1 MRGAALRFGL
11 LALAALACA
20 GAMAQD
26 YPLSYPMRPVRM
38 VKPFAPG
45 GGLDAQARIITQKLT
60 DTWGQPVV
68 LDARP
73 GAQGAI
79 GSQMVASATPDGYT
93 LLFTNSSF
101 ATVTLMT
108 DKPLFDASRDF
119 AAVILVGV
127 QPMILVAHPSMPA
140 TVADALALAR
150 KRPGQ
155 LNFASA
161 GSTSQLNMELLKSMA
176 KVDIV
181 NVPYKGTA
189 PAVTAMLGGEVQLA
203 IFSANVIYP
212 HVKAGKLRA
221 LGVTSKKRSPSF
233 PDLPAIAESG
243 VPGYETGTWSAIL
256 APARTPR
263 AIVAKLNSEV
273 DRLLGQEDV
282 RQRLGSLG
290 VDAAGGSP
298 EEFGTYLRAEI
309 AKWSRLIKQ
318 TGVRV
323 TE

>member
-1 MRGAALRFGL
+1 MMKRVCVATGL
-11 LALAALACA
+11 LVAAWSLAGTAA
-20 GAMAQD
+20 AQE
-26 YPLSYPMRPVRM
+26 YPARPVRM
-38 VKPFAPG
+38 IKPFAPG
-45 GGLDAQARIITQKLT
+45 GGLDAQARVITQKLT
-60 DTWGQPVV
+60 ETWGQPVV

-101 ATVTLMT
+101 ATVTLMM

-140 TVADALALAR
+140 TLRDALALAR
-150 KRPGQ
+150 ERPGR

-176 KVDIV
+176 RVDIV

-189 PAVTAMLGGEVQLA
+189 PAVTAMLGGEVQFA

-212 HVKAGKLRA
+212 HVKSGKLRA

-233 PDLPAIAESG
+233 PDLPVIAESG

-263 AIVAKLNSEV
+263 AVVAKLNSEI
-273 DRLLGQEDV
+273 DRMLRQDDV
-282 RQRLGSLG
+282 RQRLASLG
-290 VDAAGGSP
+290 VEAAGGSP

>member
-1 MRGAALRFGL
+1 MPGGALLPGM

-20 GAMAQD
+20 GAAAQD

-45 GGLDAQARIITQKLT
+45 GGLDAQARIITQKLAE
-60 DTWGQPVV
+60 TWGQPVV

-108 DKPLFDASRDF
+108 DKPLFDANRDF
-119 AAVILVGV
+119 APVILVGV

-140 TVADALALAR
+140 TLREALALAR
-150 KRPGQ
+150 ERPGR

-189 PAVTAMLGGEVQLA
+189 PAVTAMLGGEVQFA
-203 IFSANVIYP
+203 IFSANVIHP
-212 HVKAGKLRA
+212 HVKSGKLRA
-221 LGVTSKKRSPSF
+221 LGVTSKKRSPSL
-233 PDLPAIAESG
+233 PDLPVISESG

-263 AIVAKLNSEV
+263 PIVARLNAEV
-273 DRLLGQEDV
+273 DRLLKQDDV
-282 RQRLGSLG
+282 RQRLGALG
-290 VDAAGGSP
+290 VEAAGGGP
-298 EEFGTYLRAEI
+298 EEFATYLRAEI
-309 AKWSRLIKQ
+309 KKWSRLIKE

-323 TE
+323 E

>member
-1 MRGAALRFGL
+1 MLAAWLLSVALAWTGAA
-11 LALAALACA
+11 A
-20 GAMAQD
+20 AQD
-26 YPLSYPMRPVRM
+26 YPVRPVRM

-68 LDARP
+68 LDSRP
-73 GAQGAI
+73 GANGAV
-79 GSQMVASATPDGYT
+79 GSQLVAGATPDGYT

-101 ATVTLMT
+101 ATVTLMME
-108 DKPLFDASRDF
+108 KPLFDAYRDF

-140 TVADALALAR
+140 TLRDALALAR
-150 KRPGQ
+150 ERPGR

-189 PAVTAMLGGEVQLA
+189 PAVTAMLGGEVQFA

-212 HVKAGKLRA
+212 HVKSGKLRA
-221 LGVTSKKRSPSF
+221 LGVTSKKRSPSL
-233 PDLPAIAESG
+233 PEVPAIAESG
-243 VPGYETGTWSAIL
+243 VPGYETGTWSGIL

-263 AIVAKLNSEV
+263 AIVAKLNAEV
-273 DRLLGQEDV
+273 DRLLRQDDV
-282 RQRLGSLG
+282 RQRLGNLG
-290 VDAAGGSP
+290 VEAAGGAP

-309 AKWSRLIKQ
+309 QKWARLIKES
-318 TGVRV
+318 GVRV
-323 TE
+323 SE